1 MTSQPV
7 LVQGAGSWGTALAL
21 VLARN
26 RHQVFLWDINLDL
39 IKEIKLHRQ
48 NRKYLP
54 GIEIPDNILPIEKIE
69 DTSAEVRK
77 IISAVP
83 CHALRTSLNFLK
95 LLTIDSICIACKGL
109 EPDTQELSH
118 KVIEDEIQNCSIAVL
133 SGPSFATE
141 VATGLPTAITLAA
154 KDTKVAQEFSN
165 LFHTDHFRVYIDS
178 DYIGVQIGGAVK
190 NVMAIAAGISD
201 GLGFGS
207 NARSALITRGLIEI
221 TRLGLSMGA
230 KQQTFMGLSGLGDL
244 ILTCTDNQS
253 RNRRLGL
260 LLAKGLSVEKA
271 REEIGQE
278 IEGLNT
284 VKEVGVLAKKNHV
297 EMPISEQVNSV
308 INSECTAKEA
318 VSNLVSRQQNVESY

>member
-26 RHQVFLWDINLDL
+26 HHQVYLWDINLEM
-39 IKEIKLHRQ
+39 IREIKLVRY

-54 GIEIPDNILPIEKIE
+54 EIKIPKNVFPIEGVKE
-69 DTSAEVRK
+69 VPAEIKK

-83 CHALRTSLNFLK
+83 CHALRTSLNFLRP
-95 LLTIDSICIACKGL
+95 LSIESICVACKGF
-109 EPDTQELSH
+109 EPDTQNLSH
-118 KVIEDEIQNCSIAVL
+118 KVIEDEVENCSIAVL
-133 SGPSFATE
+133 SGPSFAAE
-141 VATGLPTAITLAA
+141 VAVGLPTAITIAA
-154 KDTKVAQEFSN
+154 KHTEIAQDFSN
-165 LFHTDHFRVYIDS
+165 LFHTDLFRVYIDS

-190 NVMAIAAGISD
+190 NVMAIATGISD
-201 GLGFGS
+201 GMGFGS
-207 NARSALITRGLIEI
+207 NARSALITRGLAEI

-230 KQQTFMGLSGLGDL
+230 KQETFMGLAGLGDL

-260 LLAKGLSVEKA
+260 LLAEGLTVEEASK
-271 REEIGQE
+271 EIGQE

-284 VKEVGVLAKKNHV
+284 AKEVGILAKRNNV
-297 EMPISEQVNSV
+297 EMPISEQVLNV
-308 INSECTAKEA
+308 INSKCSVKEA
-318 VSNLVSRQQNVESY
+318 VQKLVSRQQRS

>member
-1 MTSQPV
+1 
-7 LVQGAGSWGTALAL
+7 
-21 VLARN
+21 
-26 RHQVFLWDINLDL
+26 
-39 IKEIKLHRQ
+39 
-48 NRKYLP
+48 
-54 GIEIPDNILPIEKIE
+54 
-69 DTSAEVRK
+69 
-77 IISAVP
+77 
-83 CHALRTSLNFLK
+83 
-95 LLTIDSICIACKGL
+95 
-109 EPDTQELSH
+109 
-118 KVIEDEIQNCSIAVL
+118 
-133 SGPSFATE
+133 
-141 VATGLPTAITLAA
+141 
-154 KDTKVAQEFSN
+154 
-165 LFHTDHFRVYIDS
+165 
-178 DYIGVQIGGAVK
+178 
-190 NVMAIAAGISD
+190 
-201 GLGFGS
+201 
-207 NARSALITRGLIEI
+207 LIEI

-284 VKEVGVLAKKNHV
+284 VKEVGILAKKNHV

>member
-21 VLARN
+21 ILARN
-26 RHQVFLWDINLDL
+26 GHQVFLWDIDFDL
-39 IKEIKLHRQ
+39 IREIKLDRH
-48 NRKYLP
+48 NKKYLP
-54 GIEIPDNILPIEKIE
+54 GVKIPDNVLPIEKIE
-69 DTSAEVRK
+69 DTPIEVRK

-83 CHALRTSLNFLK
+83 CHALRSSLNFLRP
-95 LLTIDSICIACKGL
+95 LTVESICVACKGL
-109 EPDTQELSH
+109 EPGTQKLSH
-118 KVIEDEIQNCSIAVL
+118 KVIEDEIQNCSIAIL

-141 VATGLPTAITLAA
+141 VAAGLPTAITIAA
-154 KDTKVAQEFSN
+154 KDTKFAQEFSN

-207 NARSALITRGLIEI
+207 NARSALITRGLVEI

-230 KQQTFMGLSGLGDL
+230 KRDTFMGLAGLGDL

-260 LLAKGLSVEKA
+260 LLAKGLSIEEA
-271 REEIGQE
+271 RKEIGQE

-284 VKEVGVLAKKNHV
+284 AKEVGILAKKNHV

-318 VSNLVSRQQNVESY
+318 VSNLVSRRQNLKT

>member
-21 VLARN
+21 TLARN
-26 RHQVFLWDINLDL
+26 GHQVFLWDIDLDL
-39 IKEIKLHRQ
+39 IREIKL
-48 NRKYLP
+48 NRSNKRYLP
-54 GIEIPDNILPIEKIE
+54 GIEIPNNILPIERIE
-69 DTSAEVRK
+69 DTPVEVGK
-77 IISAVP
+77 IICAVP
-83 CHALRTSLNFLK
+83 CHALRSSLNFLK
-95 LLTIDSICIACKGL
+95 LLKVESICIACKGL
-109 EPDTQELSH
+109 EPGTQKLSH
-118 KVIEDEIQNCSIAVL
+118 KVIEDEIQNCSTVVL

-141 VATGLPTAITLAA
+141 VAARLPTAITIAA
-154 KDTKVAQEFSN
+154 KDTKVAEDFSN

-178 DYIGVQIGGAVK
+178 DYIGVQVCGAVK

-207 NARSALITRGLIEI
+207 NARSALITRGLAEI

-230 KQQTFMGLSGLGDL
+230 KQDTFMGLAGLGDL

-260 LLAKGLSVEKA
+260 LLAKGLSIEEAKK
-271 REEIGQE
+271 EIGQE

-284 VKEVGVLAKKNHV
+284 VKEVIILAKKNHV
-297 EMPISEQVNSV
+297 EMPISEQVNGV
-308 INSECTAKEA
+308 INCKYTAKEA
-318 VSNLVSRQQNVESY
+318 VSNLVSRRQNLETL

>member
-21 VLARN
+21 ILARN
-26 RHQVFLWDINLDL
+26 GHQVLLWDIDL
-39 IKEIKLHRQ
+39 ELIREIKLDRH
-48 NRKYLP
+48 NKKYLP
-54 GIEIPDNILPIEKIE
+54 DIKIPDNILPIEKIE
-69 DTSAEVRK
+69 DAPVVVKK

-83 CHALRTSLNFLK
+83 CHALRSSLNFLRT
-95 LLTIDSICIACKGL
+95 LTVDSICIACKGL
-109 EPDTQELSH
+109 EPDTQKLSH

-133 SGPSFATE
+133 SGPSFSNE
-141 VATGLPTAITLAA
+141 VAAGLPTAITIAA
-154 KDTKVAQEFSN
+154 KDIEVAQEFSN
-165 LFHTDHFRVYIDS
+165 LFHADHFRVYIDP

-201 GLGFGS
+201 GLGYGS
-207 NARSALITRGLIEI
+207 NARSALITRGLAEI

-230 KQQTFMGLSGLGDL
+230 KQNTFMGLAGLGDL

-260 LLAKGLSVEKA
+260 LLAKGLSIKEAKK
-271 REEIGQE
+271 EIGQE

-284 VKEVGVLAKKNHV
+284 AREVSILAKKNHV
-297 EMPISEQVNSV
+297 EMPISEQVNNV

-318 VSNLVSRQQNVESY
+318 VSNLVSRRQNLET

>member
-21 VLARN
+21 ILARN
-26 RHQVFLWDINLDL
+26 GHQVLLWDIDLDL
-39 IKEIKLHRQ
+39 IREIKSDRY

-54 GIEIPDNILPIEKIE
+54 DIKLPDNIIAIEKIE
-69 DTSAEVRK
+69 DAPFVVKK

-83 CHALRTSLNFLK
+83 CHALRSSLSFLRT
-95 LLTIDSICIACKGL
+95 LTVESICIACKGL
-109 EPDTQELSH
+109 EPDTQKLSH
-118 KVIEDEIQNCSIAVL
+118 KVIEDEIQDCSIAVL
-133 SGPSFATE
+133 SGPSFSTE
-141 VATGLPTAITLAA
+141 VAAGLPTAITIAA
-154 KDTKVAQEFSN
+154 KYTKVAKEFSS
-165 LFHTDHFRVYIDS
+165 LFHADHFRVYIDS

-207 NARSALITRGLIEI
+207 NARSALITRGLVEI

-230 KQQTFMGLSGLGDL
+230 KQDTFIGLAGLGDL

-253 RNRRLGL
+253 RNRSLGL
-260 LLAKGLSVEKA
+260 LLAKGLSIDDAKK
-271 REEIGQE
+271 EIGQE

-284 VKEVGVLAKKNHV
+284 AKEVSILAKRNHV
-297 EMPISEQVNSV
+297 EMPISEQVNNV
-308 INSECTAKEA
+308 INSECTAKET
-318 VSNLVSRQQNVESY
+318 VSNLVSRRQNLET